1 MAQDFLN
8 KYFEDVK
15 ARRAER
21 DLKDVYV
28 AENVMP
34 IAYSDQPSRGISS
47 ELTGDIGSEADR
59 YTYLLP
65 AKEGREV
72 TVDDATLLKLMQLGA
87 EIEIL

>member
-1 MAQDFLN
+1 
-8 KYFEDVK
+8 
-15 ARRAER
+15 
-21 DLKDVYV
+21 
-28 AENVMP
+28 MP